1 MKKNSLSPLTLM
13 LFYILSLFFFLTS
26 LQAEKAFIVTASLE
40 KNSDSIPVLI
50 ISFNPT
56 SGYFYADKIKVELI
70 SPEETTL
77 EELPSTPPSKKQD
90 PFLKE
95 EVLVYETP
103 FLRRYKLSKF
113 PMNQILSIKVRFQG
127 CEKDT
132 CYLPETKNFRLS
144 LNGRVEPDYKHPNIA
159 QPQSEIPGQSQTEH
173 ETQAQPLAP
182 ANLSEKWTSS
192 VKDFIPQFKM
202 VGYLKADE
210 FIRIL
215 KDPSSLDNSDF
226 KDIIKE
232 KGLLLSIILILLGG
246 AALNLTPCVL
256 PMIPINVAIIGAG
269 VHSSSKFYGFLRG
282 LIYGAGIALSYGIL
296 GLTVIFSGATFGMI
310 NSSPWFNAFISIV
323 FIMLS
328 LAMFGRFNLDFSRYQ
343 PDLISQRKK
352 GGWLLPLIMGSI
364 SALLAGACVAPV
376 VIAVLLLSSQLYA
389 EGQYFGLFLPFVLG
403 LGMAL
408 PWPFAG
414 AGISFLPKPGDWM
427 ETVKKAFA
435 FIILLFAAYYGYE
448 SYLLFKNNPSGSPQ
462 HPVTLLEQGWI
473 SSLEEGFQKADA
485 EDKPVFLDFY
495 ASWCKN
501 CVAMEKTTFKNEKVI
516 EQLNKYI
523 KIKFSAEY
531 PNDPGTKKV
540 LEYFGVIGLPTFIVL
555 EKKDPAVRPAEK
567 NPDFRG

>member
-1 MKKNSLSPLTLM
+1 MKKNSTHSTFSKLTFF
-13 LFYILSLFFFLTS
+13 LFLFFFLAS
-26 LQAEKAFIVTASLE
+26 LHAEETFQVTASLE
-40 KNSDSIPVLI
+40 KNSDSEPVLI

-56 SGYFYADKIKVELI
+56 TGYFYADKIKVDI
-70 SPEETTL
+70 VTPEETTL
-77 EELPSTPPSKKQD
+77 EEMPSPTPSKKQD
-90 PFLKE
+90 PFLKQE
-95 EVLVYETP
+95 ILVYETP
-103 FLRRYKLSKF
+103 FLKRYKMNKF
-113 PMNQILSIKVRFQG
+113 ALDQVLSIKVRYQG

-132 CYLPETKNFRLS
+132 CYLPETKKFKLTIKGPLEPEYALQKKS
-144 LNGRVEPDYKHPNIA
+144 L
-159 QPQSEIPGQSQTEH
+159 PQSQGQIPPKKQTEKI
-173 ETQAQPLAP
+173 TQAADP
-182 ANLSEKWTSS
+182 AVPILSEKWIAS
-192 VKDFIPQFKM
+192 VKDFKVQFKM
-202 VGYLKADE
+202 VGYIRADE
-210 FIRIL
+210 FIETM
-215 KDPSSLDNSDF
+215 KNPSSLNKFDF
-226 KDIIKE
+226 SDIIKR
-232 KGLLLSIILILLGG
+232 KGLVLSIILILLGG

-256 PMIPINVAIIGAG
+256 PMIPINIAIIGAG
-269 VHSSSKFYGFLRG
+269 VHSSSRFYGFLRG

-352 GGWLLPLIMGSI
+352 SGWLLPLIMGAL

-403 LGMAL
+403 LGMAS

-427 ETVKKAFA
+427 ENVKKTFA

-448 SYLLFKNNPSGSPQ
+448 SYNLFKNDSASIRK
-462 HPVTLLEQGWI
+462 HPVTLLEQGWFPT
-473 SSLEEGFQKADA
+473 LEEGFQKAA
-485 EDKPVFLDFY
+485 ESNKPVFLDFY

-501 CVAMEKTTFKNEKVI
+501 CVAMEKTTFINEKVI
-516 EQLNKYI
+516 EHLSTYI
-523 KIKFSAEY
+523 KIKLSCEY
-531 PNDPGTKKV
+531 PNDPATKKI

-555 EKKDPAVRPAEK
+555 KKNNPLPLPAEK
-567 NPDFRG
+567 NSNS